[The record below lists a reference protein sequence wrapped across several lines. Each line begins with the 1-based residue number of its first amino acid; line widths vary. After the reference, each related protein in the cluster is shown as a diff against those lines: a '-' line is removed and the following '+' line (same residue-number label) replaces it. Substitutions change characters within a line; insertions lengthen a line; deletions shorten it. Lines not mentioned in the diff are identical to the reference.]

1 MFTEEDINNFYTV
14 GFNPTVDIDLN
25 SITSR
30 VYNQEPTSNVP
41 SYTPQGG
48 GIMLDPNF
56 DFNSISDAD
65 IYEKDGK
72 VYSSNPY
79 VDRII
84 QIESGRNPRAYN
96 KSGAS
101 GAFQFIKSTAK
112 QYGLNNPFD
121 AQESLNAY
129 KRLTMDNIRQMQKYG
144 IPINPTTVY
153 LAHQQGVGGLK
164 KIVDSLNNG
173 TPLDGTILRN
183 VKNNS
188 LGGYRGLQTYFD
200 DWKKRVEG

>member
-1 MFTEEDINNFYTV
+1 MFTEEDINNFYSV
-14 GFNPTVDIDLN
+14 GFNPTIDLDLN
-25 SITSR
+25 SIIGR
-30 VYNQEPTSNVP
+30 MYNQEPTNNDP
-41 SYTPQGG
+41 NYALQG

-56 DFNSISDAD
+56 DFNSINDAD

-112 QYGLNNPFD
+112 QYGLNNPFN

-129 KRLTMDNIRQMQKYG
+129 KKLTMNNIRQMQRYG

-173 TPLDGTILRN
+173 TPLDSTTLRN